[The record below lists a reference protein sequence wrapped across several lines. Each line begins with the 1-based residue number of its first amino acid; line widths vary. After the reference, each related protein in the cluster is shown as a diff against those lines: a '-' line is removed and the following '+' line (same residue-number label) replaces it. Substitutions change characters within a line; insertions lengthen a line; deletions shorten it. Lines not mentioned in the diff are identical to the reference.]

1 MDLVGVRKA
10 AHTRHDTEN
19 VVVGGI
25 HIDGGRLVSAHGVV
39 GQREVE
45 GGIVNT
51 GEVAGAAGL
60 VILGVQGE
68 GVHVDTNRRDV
79 GVVLERLHQV
89 EVRPLTLR
97 ESIVAVELHLGNHRG
112 VLTRKTLDAGDGVAG
127 LLGGTVEPVS
137 EVEVLLTLVLVQG
150 VTAGRERI
158 TLGHPDELLAR
169 VVEGQLDL
177 VGGGGNRLR
186 ASELE
191 LLDQVLVGD
200 LGEAAAL
207 LRVEVDVVDVERGR
221 DQTSGIRAVNDASDV
236 RPAQVLEL
244 LELDVDLDL
253 VVLEGDQGESQT
265 GVAVEPELERN
276 VQGVLGG
283 AAAVLVRG
291 VGLTAQAVTVAS
303 TVGLL
308 GEGVHQLGHVANH
321 LGITGLL
328 PGGAGQLVPDVQP
341 LAIVLVDLLSTDLD
355 LDVVHE
361 LVTHPVEPTEL
372 ATRAICSDKRYRGK
386 SGLKVN
392 TVDQITITAD
402 RAGNTLTK
410 VGHTVEGLLDG
421 LHREVRVTTV
431 QLLEQRNLR
440 V

>member
-1 MDLVGVRKA
+1 MV
-10 AHTRHDTEN
+10 
-19 VVVGGI
+19 
-25 HIDGGRLVSAHGVV
+25 
-39 GQREVE
+39 
-45 GGIVNT
+45 
-51 GEVAGAAGL
+51 
-60 VILGVQGE
+60 LGVQGE

-207 LRVEVDVVDVERGR
+207 LRVEVDVVDIERGG
-221 DQTSGIRAVNDASDV
+221 DQTSGVRAVDNARDV

-291 VGLTAQAVTVAS
+291 VGLTAQAVTVAA

-341 LAIVLVDLLSTDLD
+341 LAVVLVDLLSADLD

-361 LVTHPVEPTEL
+361 LVTHPVEPAEL
-372 ATRAICSDKRYRGK
+372 GAAGVRGAKRDLGE
-386 SGLKVN
+386 SGLEIN
-392 TVDQITITAD
+392 TVNQVAVAAD
-402 RAGNTLTK
+402 RARNTLSKVGNTVK
-410 VGHTVEGLLDG
+410 GLFDR
-421 LHREVRVTTV
+421 LHREVGVSAV
-431 QLLEQRNLR
+431 QLLEQRNLCIPR
-440 V
+440 EIHILGTIGDELH